1 MSNVN
6 AYPLFSS
13 KEVDTELAIALGYK
27 LSNSK
32 TNNMSFLPDA
42 LAPPTCCE

>member
-6 AYPLFSS
+6 AYSFLFS
-13 KEVDTELAIALGYK
+13 KEVDTQFAIAFGYK

-32 TNNMSFLPDA
+32 TNNMSFLSDA